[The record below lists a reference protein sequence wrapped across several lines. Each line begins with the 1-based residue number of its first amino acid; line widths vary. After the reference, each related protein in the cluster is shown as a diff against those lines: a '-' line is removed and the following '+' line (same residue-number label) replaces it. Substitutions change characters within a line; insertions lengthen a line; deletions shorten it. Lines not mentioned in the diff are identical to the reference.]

1 MRRSPERRTTCHRCY
16 AVIAKGRV
24 CPWCGHDPAD
34 DDHVE
39 EARHRH
45 HGALRHRRARRTRAG
60 RATNPAVLH
69 SCPYCAA
76 VVPVGLCDWC
86 GFNAGDEVAVDALQ
100 RYRESERLR
109 RATRRAEL
117 RQRIA
122 PPSRRA
128 PAETDATTSSP
139 RQFMTCPA
147 CHQWSSYGVCDWCDF
162 DATDADAV
170 AHLAHEHRFS
180 RARWRARREHAYSVL
195 RGLIRFDLGEH
206 GRLILHLLKWIVL
219 GTLVGL
225 IAGAAGAAFL
235 ETLTWATDLRAAH
248 PWLLALL
255 PLGGLAVGL
264 AYHYGGGRA
273 DEGNNLIIDEI
284 HEPRGWVPKRM
295 APLVFVGT
303 IVTQLFGGSAGREG
317 TSIQMSGS
325 LTDWASRILRL
336 DSEDR
341 RMMLIAAIAGGFGAV
356 FGVPLAGAV
365 FALEVQSVGRVKYE
379 ALVPC
384 LTASIVG
391 DLVVRGLGV
400 RHTPT
405 PQLGEVSLQ
414 AGLLGK
420 VALAGLAFG
429 LASVLFIEL
438 THGFKRAFR
447 SLIPWAPARPFAGG
461 FVIIAMTLLV
471 GSQTYNG
478 LSLGLIGE
486 ALSGGDVPTWAFL
499 LKILFT
505 AVTLGALFQG
515 GEVTPLFVIG
525 ATLGATLAGVLGVP
539 VTLLAALGF
548 VAVFAG
554 ATNTPLACTIM
565 GAELFGSGAVVYFAT
580 ACVIS
585 FVFSSHRGIYGTQR
599 VPEPETAGSGADT
612 MVALHEVSRRRRHWL
627 PARQTGT

>member
-16 AVIAKGRV
+16 AVMARGRV
-24 CPWCGHDPAD
+24 CPWCGYDPAD
-34 DDHVE
+34 DGHVE
-39 EARHRH
+39 QAKHRH
-45 HGALRHRRARRTRAG
+45 HSALRRRQARRTRAG
-60 RATNPAVLH
+60 RAANPARLH

-86 GFNAGDEVAVDALQ
+86 GFDASDEVAVDALQ

-128 PAETDATTSSP
+128 PADTDATTSSP

-170 AHLAHEHRFS
+170 AHLIHEHRFS
-180 RARWRARREHAYSVL
+180 RARWRARREQAYSVL

-206 GRLILHLLKWIVL
+206 GRLILHLLKWILV

-255 PLGGLAVGL
+255 PLGGLAIGL

-295 APLVFVGT
+295 APLVFAGT
-303 IVTQLFGGSAGREG
+303 IVTQLLGGSAGREG

-400 RHTPT
+400 HHTPT
-405 PQLGEVSLQ
+405 PHLGEVSLQ

-438 THGFKRAFR
+438 THGLKRAFR

-486 ALSGGDVPTWAFL
+486 SLSGGDVPTWAFL

-525 ATLGATLAGVLGVP
+525 ATLGATLAGLLGVP

-580 ACVIS
+580 ACVVS

-599 VPEPETAGSGADT
+599 IPEPESEGSGADT
-612 MVALHEVSRRRRHWL
+612 MIALHEVSRRRRHWL
-627 PARQTGT
+627 PARKTGT